1 MTKVIDRDEAIAL
14 LERAVNEKGADY
26 VYPDKINCLYADGN
40 RPGCIVGHALSYVGV
55 SVDQLARLDH
65 AETYLFPVEDGDED
79 EVYAPSGNGIDDIT
93 DPETPVLKE
102 VTGIK
107 LTEDAVKVW
116 KHAQVTQDSLKS
128 WGEALDNAKKV

>member
-65 AETYLFPVEDGDED
+65 AETYLFPVDAMTSNQLQILSVHLAHGL
-79 EVYAPSGNGIDDIT
+79 SGMQAMQL
-93 DPETPVLKE
+93 VRLR
-102 VTGIK
+102 
-107 LTEDAVKVW
+107 
-116 KHAQVTQDSLKS
+116 
-128 WGEALDNAKKV
+128 